1 MIIHVARLWEKY
13 LSKCGLIKHTCSW
26 PDKLFVLWIKIVKI
40 YIVYKCY
47 LACYF
52 PIIFSY
58 INLWCPVSHICDN
71 SNRSQS
77 WVEIKSLNFRGFKV
91 LIKFYPCHL
100 NKSPTI
106 YYKLLAF
113 ICPGSHTWDGSK
125 NHLPV
130 MLWHFFA
137 IMKYILHK
145 DHSFKI
151 PSEFHYFLVE
161 RYFIKLVTTPY

>member
-47 LACYF
+47 LVCYF

-106 YYKLLAF
+106 YYKF
-113 ICPGSHTWDGSK
+113 IGVHMSWITHMGRFKKPSSSYAMT
-125 NHLPV
+125 
-130 MLWHFFA
+130 FFCHHE
-137 IMKYILHK
+137 IY
-145 DHSFKI
+145 
-151 PSEFHYFLVE
+151 
-161 RYFIKLVTTPY
+161 TP

>member
-40 YIVYKCY
+40 YIIYKCY

-106 YYKLLAF
+106 YYKSIGVHMSWITHMGRFKKPSSSYAM
-113 ICPGSHTWDGSK
+113 T
-125 NHLPV
+125 
-130 MLWHFFA
+130 FFCHHE
-137 IMKYILHK
+137 IY
-145 DHSFKI
+145 
-151 PSEFHYFLVE
+151 
-161 RYFIKLVTTPY
+161 TP